1 MKDNI
6 SPCVCSS
13 ITNKR
18 ALIIILV
25 DFILFFAL
33 YFYLPFE
40 KNVNFG
46 LSLLLFI
53 GILWFSE
60 AIHVTVTALFIP
72 VLAVIFDIYNVEEA
86 LKSFSNP
93 IIFLFLGGFALAT
106 ALHVQGLDKFIANK
120 LISLSRGSI
129 CMAIIMLFIST
140 SFLSMWI
147 SNTATAAIMLPLG
160 LGILSGLDFAK
171 YRNTFVFVLLGIAYS
186 ASIGGFGT
194 IIGSPP
200 NAIASSTLKLDFIS
214 WMKLGIPFMLVML
227 PSCTFVMY
235 LLLRPKFNF
244 QLNLKLEDIKWN
256 HGKTITTII
265 FVSIA
270 LAWIFST
277 KISYLM
283 GGVKNIDSIIA
294 LLAILI
300 VCVSGVVSF
309 GDIQK
314 NTDWGILLLFGGGL
328 SLSNILQTSGAS
340 LVMANA
346 ISNLVGDANWIL
358 IVLMVALFII
368 FLTEFTS
375 NTASA
380 ALLIPIF
387 STISQAVGMSET
399 LLTLIIG
406 FGASCAFMLPVA
418 TPPNAMVF
426 GTGFIKQKDMIRVGF
441 LLNLI
446 SVFLIVCFALFV
458 WRFI

>member
-1 MKDNI
+1 MKGDI
-6 SPCVCSS
+6 LPHVCGLT
-13 ITNKR
+13 INKR
-18 ALIIILV
+18 ALILIF

-46 LSLLLFI
+46 LSLLAFI
-53 GILWFSE
+53 GILWLTE

-72 VLAVIFDIYNVEEA
+72 VFAVVFNIYNVEEA
-86 LKSFSNP
+86 LKTFSNP

-106 ALHVQGLDKFIANK
+106 ALRVQGLDRFIANQ
-120 LISLSRGSI
+120 LISLSRGS
-129 CMAIIMLFIST
+129 MFVATIMLFIAT
-140 SFLSMWI
+140 AFLSMWI

-160 LGILSGLDFAK
+160 LGILSTLDFTQH
-171 YRNTFVFVLLGIAYS
+171 RNTFLFVLLGIAYS
-186 ASIGGFGT
+186 ASIGGMGT
-194 IIGSPP
+194 LIGSPP
-200 NAIASSTLKLDFIS
+200 NAIAASVLKLDFLS
-214 WMKLGIPFMLVML
+214 WMKLGMPFVLVML
-227 PSCTFVMY
+227 PSCILVMY
-235 LLLRPKFNF
+235 LLLRPKFNVRF
-244 QLNLKLEDIKWN
+244 DLELEDVKWDRK
-256 HGKTITTII
+256 KTITTLI

-270 LAWIFST
+270 LAWVFSS
-277 KISYLM
+277 KISSLM
-283 GGVKNIDSIIA
+283 GGVKSIDSVIA

-300 VCVSGVVSF
+300 VCISGVVSF
-309 GDIQK
+309 DDIQK
-314 NTDWGILLLFGGGL
+314 NTDWGVLLLFGGGL
-328 SLSNILQTSGAS
+328 SLSHILKLSGAS

-346 ISNLVGDANWIL
+346 ISNLVGDANWVL
-358 IVLMVALFII
+358 IVLIVALFIV

-387 STISQAVGMSET
+387 STMSQAMGMSEI

-426 GTGFIKQKDMIRVGF
+426 GTGFIKQKDMIKTGI
-441 LLNLI
+441 LLNLL
-446 SVFLIVCFALFV
+446 SVCLIVCFALFM

>member
-1 MKDNI
+1 MKGDI
-6 SPCVCSS
+6 LPHVYGLT
-13 ITNKR
+13 INKR
-18 ALIIILV
+18 ALILIF

-46 LSLLLFI
+46 LSLLAFI
-53 GILWFSE
+53 GILWLTE

-72 VLAVIFDIYNVEEA
+72 VFAVAFNIYNVEEA

-106 ALHVQGLDKFIANK
+106 ALRVQGLDRFIANQ
-120 LISLSRGSI
+120 LISLSRGS
-129 CMAIIMLFIST
+129 MFVATIMLFIAT
-140 SFLSMWI
+140 AFLSMWI

-160 LGILSGLDFAK
+160 LGILSTLDFTQH
-171 YRNTFVFVLLGIAYS
+171 RNTFLFVLLGIAYS
-186 ASIGGFGT
+186 ASIGGMGT
-194 IIGSPP
+194 LIGSPP
-200 NAIASSTLKLDFIS
+200 NAIASSVLKLDFLS
-214 WMKLGIPFMLVML
+214 WMKLGMPFVLVML
-227 PSCTFVMY
+227 PSCIFVMY

-244 QLNLKLEDIKWN
+244 ELNLKLEDAKWD
-256 HGKTITTII
+256 HKKTITTLI
-265 FVSIA
+265 FISIA
-270 LAWIFST
+270 LAWVFSS
-277 KISYLM
+277 KISHLM
-283 GGVKNIDSIIA
+283 GGVKSIDSVIA

-300 VCVSGVVSF
+300 VCISKVVSF
-309 GDIQK
+309 DDIQK
-314 NTDWGILLLFGGGL
+314 NTDWGVLLLFGGGL
-328 SLSNILQTSGAS
+328 SLSHILKLSGAS

-346 ISNLVGDANWIL
+346 ISNLVGDANWVL
-358 IVLMVALFII
+358 IVLIVALFIV

-375 NTASA
+375 NTASS

-387 STISQAVGMSET
+387 STMSQAMGMSEL

-426 GTGFIKQKDMIRVGF
+426 GTGFIKQKDMIKIGF
-441 LLNLI
+441 LLNLL
-446 SVFLIVCFALFV
+446 SVCLIVCFTSFV

>member
-1 MKDNI
+1 MKGDI
-6 SPCVCSS
+6 SPHVCGLT
-13 ITNKR
+13 INKR
-18 ALIIILV
+18 ALIIIF

-53 GILWFSE
+53 GILWISE

-72 VLAVIFDIYNVEEA
+72 VFAVVFNIYNVEEA
-86 LKSFSNP
+86 LKPFSNP

-106 ALHVQGLDKFIANK
+106 ALRVQGLDQFIANK
-120 LISLSRGSI
+120 LISLSRGS
-129 CMAIIMLFIST
+129 MFVATIMLFIAT
-140 SFLSMWI
+140 AFLSMWI

-160 LGILSGLDFAK
+160 LGILSTLDFTQH
-171 YRNTFVFVLLGIAYS
+171 RNTFLFVLLGIAYS
-186 ASIGGFGT
+186 ASIGGMGT
-194 IIGSPP
+194 LIGSPP
-200 NAIASSTLKLDFIS
+200 NAIASSVLKLDFLS
-214 WMKLGIPFMLVML
+214 WMKLGIPFVLVML
-227 PSCTFVMY
+227 PSCIFVMY

-244 QLNLKLEDIKWN
+244 ELNLKLEDVKWD
-256 HGKTITTII
+256 HKKTITTLI

-270 LAWIFST
+270 LAWVFSS
-277 KISYLM
+277 KISHLM
-283 GGVKNIDSIIA
+283 GGVKSIDSVIA

-300 VCVSGVVSF
+300 VCISGVVSF
-309 GDIQK
+309 DDIQK
-314 NTDWGILLLFGGGL
+314 NTDWGVLLLFGGGL
-328 SLSNILQTSGAS
+328 SLSHILKLSGAS

-346 ISNLVGDANWIL
+346 ISNLVGDAHWVL
-358 IVLMVALFII
+358 IVLIIALFIV

-387 STISQAVGMSET
+387 STMSQAMGMSEI

-426 GTGFIKQKDMIRVGF
+426 GTGFIKQKDMIKIGF
-441 LLNLI
+441 LLNLL
-446 SVFLIVCFALFV
+446 SVCLIVCFALFV